1 MDETGVSVTR
11 TYLRPERVVRRMPSA
26 VTEALFSE
34 PSGRRHAL
42 VTFAGVAVF
51 TSVYVYYGVLR
62 DSATV
67 GWLLV
72 MIVGS
77 ALSGIAE
84 SLPKDRRRIAG
95 ALRITAILVL
105 LCVLALTVFA
115 PEVVVG
121 PR

>member
-1 MDETGVSVTR
+1 
-11 TYLRPERVVRRMPSA
+11 MPSA